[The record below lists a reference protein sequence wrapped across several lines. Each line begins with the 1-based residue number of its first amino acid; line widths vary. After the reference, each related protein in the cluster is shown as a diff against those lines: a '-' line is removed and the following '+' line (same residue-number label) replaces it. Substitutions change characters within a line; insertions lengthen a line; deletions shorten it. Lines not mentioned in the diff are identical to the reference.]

1 MKKTLWTLAVV
12 IILGYLGIS
21 SALVVPET
29 QMVMVTQFGK
39 PTRAIDEAG
48 LAFKWPDPIE
58 TAVFFDKRQQLLSLD
73 PTELVTLDRRNLV
86 VSAFVVWRI
95 TDPGK
100 FLTSLRNMDTA
111 EQRLSTLASSEIGA
125 ALAAR
130 PITQIF
136 TLSEQDFQLNQMFEQ
151 ITRSANQIAERE
163 LGIDIIAVRP
173 NRFGFPKQ
181 NLLAIYKRMES
192 ERDRIARQY
201 RAEGQEQAATLRS
214 ETEREVRQM
223 RAQAQREAQALIGQS
238 EAEAAQL
245 YAEAYQTNADYYRFV
260 RTLEAYDRMFGKDTR
275 LVLSADSPLFDLLF
289 NPPEFDKP

>member
-1 MKKTLWTLAVV
+1 MKKLLWTLAAV
-12 IILGYLGIS
+12 ILLGYLGIS

-29 QMVMVTQFGK
+29 HMAMVTQFGK
-39 PTRAIDEAG
+39 PTRAIHQAG

-58 TAVFFDKRQQLLSLD
+58 TAVFFDKRQQLLSLE

-95 TDPGK
+95 VDPGQ
-100 FLTSLRNMDTA
+100 FLTSLRSMDTA

-136 TLSEQDFQLNQMFEQ
+136 TLNEQDFQLNEMFEQ
-151 ITRSANQIAERE
+151 ISRSANRIAERE
-163 LGIDIIAVRP
+163 LGIEVVTVRP

-201 RAEGQEQAATLRS
+201 RAEGQEQAATLRA

-238 EAEAAQL
+238 EAEAARR
-245 YAEAYQTNADYYRFV
+245 YADAYQTNADYYRFI
-260 RTLEAYDRMFGKDTR
+260 RTLEAYNQILGEDTR
-275 LVLSADSPLFDLLF
+275 LVLSAESPLFDLLF
-289 NPPEFDKP
+289 NPPEFDQP